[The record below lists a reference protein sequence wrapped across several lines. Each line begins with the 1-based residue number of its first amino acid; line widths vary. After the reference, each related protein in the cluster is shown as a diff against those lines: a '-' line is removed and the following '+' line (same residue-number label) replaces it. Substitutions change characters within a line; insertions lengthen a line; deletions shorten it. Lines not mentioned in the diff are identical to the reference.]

1 MIARAQQSHFS
12 FFYPLKCPPLSSL
25 WSILNLKIVGK
36 TQCPA
41 LPKGPAFPHFCLKV
55 YWYIFLFNTF
65 LFSGLRGFQQLTG
78 TTAII
83 FYGKTIFEE
92 ANGFISSST
101 ATIIYF
107 AIQLVLSALSSFIV
121 DFSGRRP
128 LLIISL
134 SGTALTLLANS
145 IFLYLKVC
153 TDIDMQPYGFVSII
167 ALLSFIIIFS
177 IGMQTIPL
185 LMMGEIFPTNVKAFA
200 LCLMDIY
207 YSVIVTLISKF
218 FHWSKD
224 DFGLHVPFFVFTVC
238 CVIGVVFIIFVVPE
252 TKGKT
257 LEDIQ
262 MELRSESKK
271 IVDTK
276 YLSEANYY

>member
-1 MIARAQQSHFS
+1 MQFDWNYSQ
-12 FFYPLKCPPLSSL
+12 
-25 WSILNLKIVGK
+25 
-36 TQCPA
+36 
-41 LPKGPAFPHFCLKV
+41 
-55 YWYIFLFNTF
+55 LFNY
-65 LFSGLRGFQQLTG
+65 LFSGLRGIQQLTG

-83 FYGKTIFEE
+83 FYAKTIFEE

-145 IFLYLKVC
+145 IYLYLKGC
-153 TDIDMQPYGFVSII
+153 TDIDMEPFGFISII
-167 ALLSFIIIFS
+167 ALLSYIIIFS
-177 IGMQTIPL
+177 VGMQTIPL
-185 LMMGEIFPTNVKAFA
+185 LIMGEIFPTNVKAFA

-207 YSVIVTLISKF
+207 FSVTVTIISKL

-224 DFGLHVPFFVFTVC
+224 YFGLHVPFFFFTVC
-238 CVIGVVFIIFVVPE
+238 CIVGVVFIIFVVPE

-262 MELRSESKK
+262 MELRREKTK
-271 IVDTK
+271 TVDTK
-276 YLSEANYY
+276 YLNEANYY